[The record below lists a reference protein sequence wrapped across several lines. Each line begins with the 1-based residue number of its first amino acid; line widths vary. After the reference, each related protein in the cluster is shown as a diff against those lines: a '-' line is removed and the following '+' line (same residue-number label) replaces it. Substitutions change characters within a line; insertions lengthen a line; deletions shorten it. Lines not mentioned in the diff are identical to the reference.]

1 MTHEEKV
8 KRMGMGIKI
17 ELFPNN
23 SPPLIQNL
31 HFDGTFLLGDS
42 KIKKYYHFFSL
53 KYSRVYDVI

>member
-1 MTHEEKV
+1 M

>member
-1 MTHEEKV
+1 MTYEEKV

-31 HFDGTFLLGDS
+31 HFDGTFLLGIAKLKNTIIFFI
-42 KIKKYYHFFSL
+42 KIFKG
-53 KYSRVYDVI
+53 I